1 MLNETVL
8 SSKQFHGCNAF
19 VNEIRNDKSRCTI
32 YELVSYCTPV
42 ARVKRRKTASFD
54 AITEVTLAPAA
65 RCSVTTCKQVSRFL
79 REYAGSAGDTALG
92 RFYHANGA
100 GYKHSGFTLNYSVL
114 FDNTYIKQLSD
125 YDGVPRRELWFYQ
138 TYRPWQGF
146 YNYSGFWVN
155 GQHGRQV

>member
-8 SSKQFHGCNAF
+8 DSKQFHGCNAF

-42 ARVKRRKTASFD
+42 ARVKRRKTGSFD

-65 RCSVTTCKQVSRFL
+65 RCSVTTCKQVTRFL
-79 REYAGSAGDTALG
+79 HEYAGSAGDTALG
-92 RFYHANGA
+92 RFYRANGK

-114 FDNTYIKQLSD
+114 FDKVHIKKLSE
-125 YDGVPRRELWFYQ
+125 YEGIPRHELWFYQ
-138 TYRPWQGF
+138 TFKPWNGY
-146 YNYSGFWVN
+146 YNGADIWVN
-155 GQHGRQV
+155 GLHGKQV